1 MRERFPISPVK
12 ANCWEEF
19 AMNEMLD
26 LKLVLLRGE
35 SYGPIEMDG
44 LGRSSRLRMQLQK
57 KSELSDRL
65 SINILGLIADG
76 RLAPGA
82 RIPPERHIAEALSI
96 SRICVRSAFDRLK
109 ENGYIESV
117 QGAGTRVVR
126 SSEKLDQLYA
136 AHLENVNDLGNFCAY
151 LDEFLAECV
160 DLSEHSPVTAIF
172 QLLLGGAG
180 ARRRFDPAI
189 EYQARL
195 DLALATG
202 SQTLELLLSKMARGY
217 QCYYNSIPRVD
228 RIADQLAGTAEA
240 LIAAARAGDKAA
252 LVTALRERN
261 RIMRSAV
268 IAGQGGPSRPLA
280 SHDLVLRELS
290 AHQPEKLSDIIAQE
304 IAGMLAR
311 ADGNTEDVL
320 LGERRLADVFG
331 VSRVSIRH
339 ALQKLKGD
347 GLVVSRERFW
357 TRATK
362 GDEDT
367 VEEARESVEENV
379 REFKLLCNLRH
390 FQEVWAARRA
400 ARHATKKDKVD
411 LKRILSEMRRPI
423 ESLDR
428 SIDLDLNLHLTIARS
443 AGSALHFFVNEVLR
457 GTVTNYF
464 AYTLRNPD
472 LRGPRDVLIAQH
484 EAIVSAIVAGD
495 EDAACDAM
503 ERHVRFFQHNYN
515 AYVIGP
521 AAATA

>member
-1 MRERFPISPVK
+1 
-12 ANCWEEF
+12 
-19 AMNEMLD
+19 MNEMLD

-65 SINILGLIADG
+65 SVNILGLIADG
-76 RLAPGA
+76 RLPPGA

-109 ENGYIESV
+109 ENGYIESI

-136 AHLENVNDLGNFCAY
+136 ANLENVNDLGNFCAY
-151 LDEFLAECV
+151 LDEFIAECV
-160 DLSEHSPVTAIF
+160 KLPNEASAVAEYLQS
-172 QLLLGGAG
+172 LLGAPGS
-180 ARRRFDPAI
+180 RPRFDPET
-189 EYQARL
+189 EYQVRR
-195 DLALATG
+195 DLARASG
-202 SQTLELLLSKMARGY
+202 SPTLELLLRKMARGY
-217 QCYYNSIPRVD
+217 RCYYNSVPRVD
-228 RIADQLAGTAEA
+228 RITDQLADTTEA
-240 LIAAARAGDKAA
+240 MIAAAQACDKAA
-252 LVTALRERN
+252 LVKAIRERN

-268 IAGQGGPSRPLA
+268 IAGQGGPTRQLVTN
-280 SHDLVLRELS
+280 DLLLRELN
-290 AHQPEKLSDIIAQE
+290 AHQPEKLSDVIAQE

-311 ADGNTEDVL
+311 ADSNSEDVL

-347 GLVVSRERFW
+347 GLITSRERFW

-362 GDEDT
+362 GDELT

-379 REFKLLCNLRH
+379 REFKLLCKLLCNLRH

-464 AYTLRNPD
+464 AYTLKNPD

-495 EDAACDAM
+495 EDAAHDAM
-503 ERHVRFFQHNYN
+503 ERHVRFFQRNYN
-515 AYVIGP
+515 AYIFGP
-521 AAATA
+521 TAA

>member
-1 MRERFPISPVK
+1 
-12 ANCWEEF
+12 
-19 AMNEMLD
+19 MNEMLD

-35 SYGPIEMDG
+35 SYGPIEMEG
-44 LGRSSRLRMQLQK
+44 LGRSSRLRMKLQK

-76 RLAPGA
+76 RLAPGG

-151 LDEFLAECV
+151 LDEFLTECV
-160 DLSEHSPVTAIF
+160 DLADPSSAVTDIF
-172 QLLLGGAG
+172 QLLLGVSGP
-180 ARRRFDPAI
+180 RRRFDPAI
-189 EYQARL
+189 EYQVRL
-195 DLALATG
+195 DLARASG
-202 SQTLELLLSKMARGY
+202 SPTLELLLSKMARGY
-217 QCYYNSIPRVD
+217 QCYYNSIPRID
-228 RIADQLAGTAEA
+228 RVVDQLADTAGTM
-240 LIAAARAGDKAA
+240 ITAARAGDKPA
-252 LVTALRERN
+252 LVTAVRERN

-268 IAGQGGPSRPLA
+268 IAGQGGPARQLA
-280 SHDLVLRELS
+280 SDDLVLRELS

-311 ADGNTEDVL
+311 ADGNGEDVL

-347 GLVVSRERFW
+347 GLVISRERFW
-357 TRATK
+357 TRATR
-362 GDEDT
+362 GDEET
-367 VEEARESVEENV
+367 VVEARESVEENV

-400 ARHATKKDKVD
+400 ARHATKKDKAD

-423 ESLDR
+423 DSLDR

-464 AYTLRNPD
+464 AYTLKNPD

-495 EDAACDAM
+495 EDGARDAM

-515 AYVIGP
+515 AYVFG
-521 AAATA
+521 AAAA

>member
-1 MRERFPISPVK
+1 
-12 ANCWEEF
+12 
-19 AMNEMLD
+19 MNEMLD

-65 SINILGLIADG
+65 SVNILGLIADG

-109 ENGYIESV
+109 ENGYIESI

-136 AHLENVNDLGNFCAY
+136 ANLENVNDLGNFCAY

-160 DLSEHSPVTAIF
+160 ELTDDVSAVADILKS
-172 QLLLGGAG
+172 LLGTAG
-180 ARRRFDPAI
+180 SRPRFDPET
-189 EYQARL
+189 EYQVRR
-195 DLALATG
+195 DLARVSG
-202 SQTLELLLSKMARGY
+202 SPTLELLLRKMARGY
-217 QCYYNSIPRVD
+217 RCYYNSIPRVD
-228 RIADQLAGTAEA
+228 RITDQLADTTLAMISAAQVCDKTA
-240 LIAAARAGDKAA
+240 LIKAI
-252 LVTALRERN
+252 RDRN

-268 IAGQGGPSRPLA
+268 IAGQGGPTRQLVTN
-280 SHDLVLRELS
+280 DLVLRELN
-290 AHQPEKLSDIIAQE
+290 AHQPEKLSDVIAQE

-311 ADGNTEDVL
+311 ADGKSEDVL

-347 GLVVSRERFW
+347 GLITSRERFW

-362 GDEDT
+362 GDEAT

-464 AYTLRNPD
+464 AYTLKNPD

-484 EAIVSAIVAGD
+484 EAIVSAIIAGD
-495 EDAACDAM
+495 EDAAHDAM

-515 AYVIGP
+515 AYVFGP
-521 AAATA
+521 AAA

>member
-1 MRERFPISPVK
+1 
-12 ANCWEEF
+12 
-19 AMNEMLD
+19 MNEMLD

-109 ENGYIESV
+109 ENGYIESI

-126 SSEKLDQLYA
+126 SSQKLDQLYA
-136 AHLENVNDLGNFCAY
+136 ANLENVNDLGNFCAF

-160 DLSEHSPVTAIF
+160 DLSDPVVAHTFAS
-172 QLLLGGAG
+172 LLGTADT
-180 ARRRFDPAI
+180 RRRFDPAN

-195 DLALATG
+195 DLARA
-202 SQTLELLLSKMARGY
+202 SRSPTLGLLLSRMARGY

-228 RIADQLAGTAEA
+228 RIADQLADTARA
-240 LIAAARAGDKAA
+240 MLDAARDGDKAA
-252 LVTALRERN
+252 VVMAVRERN

-268 IAGQGGPSRPLA
+268 IAGQAGPSRQLA
-280 SHDLVLRELS
+280 SDDLVLRELN

-311 ADGNTEDVL
+311 ADGNAEDVL

-362 GDEDT
+362 GDDET
-367 VEEARESVEENV
+367 VEEARQSVEENV

-400 ARHATKKDKVD
+400 ARHATKKDKAD
-411 LKRILSEMRRPI
+411 LKRILSELRRPI
-423 ESLDR
+423 DSLDR

-457 GTVTNYF
+457 GTVTSYF
-464 AYTLRNPD
+464 AYTLKNPD

-495 EDAACDAM
+495 EDAARDAM

-515 AYVIGP
+515 AYVFGP
-521 AAATA
+521 AAA